1 MTRLRTFLAAAI
13 VFVIAAAMD
22 APRAEAAVYIVRH
35 AEKQTEAND
44 REVPLS
50 EAGRARAEHIAAM
63 LQDAGIVA
71 IYSTDTVRT
80 LATAEP
86 LARAKHLKPVLYD
99 APGPDAMK
107 ALALRIRKEHGTGN
121 VLVVGHSNTV
131 APLVQALGSAEEIR
145 IEGADYDGLWIVVPA
160 PSPATNGAP
169 LVLRLHQ

>member
-1 MTRLRTFLAAAI
+1 MIRLRTVRALTTLL
-13 VFVIAAAMD
+13 VIAAVTG
-22 APRAEAAVYIVRH
+22 APTAGAAVYIVRH

-50 EAGRARAEHIAAM
+50 EAGHARAQHIGAM
-63 LQDAGIVA
+63 LRDAGIVA

-99 APGPDAMK
+99 ASGLDAMK
-107 ALALRIRKEHGTGN
+107 ALALRIRKEHPTDN

-131 APLVQALGSAEEIR
+131 APLVRALGSAEEIK

-160 PSPATNGAP
+160 PNPAPNGVP
-169 LVLRLHQ
+169 LLLRLHQ